1 MPEAVLDAPPPTT
14 TPVAPTPS
22 PGPSKTSA
30 PAPKPAAPA
39 APEKR
44 SPKAEMQAE
53 LKKRFGSGET
63 ADPAPAA
70 APKGDGSLEKK
81 AGASESSPSPDA
93 PAAAPKPGEQ
103 QQQAKTDPQ
112 YDKKQSPWKL
122 MDQFKK
128 RSVELE
134 SENLALKQRLESMGD
149 AAKVAERMTV
159 AEKRAQELE
168 EHIRFVD
175 YSKSDEFKTKY
186 QTPYEAAWKRATAEL
201 RELSIADAA
210 GNQRMVTPD
219 DLLQLVNLPLG
230 KAREVANQLYGDYA
244 NDVMEH
250 RREIRTLFDQQQNA
264 LDDARKNGVETQKK
278 QQEQWQ
284 QTVKQVNDQVKTVWD
299 EANQKLRSHPEIGKD
314 FTPID
319 GDEEGNSRLKKGYEL
334 ADAAFT
340 QNPLDPRL
348 TPEQRKEY
356 VERHAAVR
364 NRAAA
369 YGRLK
374 FWLKQRD
381 TRISELTKELE
392 QFKSSEPGKG
402 APASVG
408 TVKPQGGARESV
420 FGALRNL
427 GVQR

>member
-1 MPEAVLDAPPPTT
+1 MPEVLDAPPPTT

-22 PGPSKTSA
+22 PSPSKASA
-30 PAPKPAAPA
+30 PAPKSAAPA

-63 ADPAPAA
+63 VDPAPAA

-93 PAAAPKPGEQ
+93 PAADPKSGEQ
-103 QQQAKTDPQ
+103 QPQAKTDPQ

-230 KAREVANQLYGDYA
+230 KAREVANQLYGDFA

-264 LDDARKNGVETQKK
+264 LEDARKNGVETQKK
-278 QQEQWQ
+278 QQEQYQ
-284 QTVKQVNDQVKTVWD
+284 QTIKKIHSDVKSTWEQ
-299 EANQKLRSHPEIGKD
+299 ANKKVFSHPEWSKD
-314 FTPID
+314 FTPIE
-319 GDEEGNSRLKKGYEL
+319 GDEEGNSLIKKGFEL
-334 ADAAFT
+334 ADAAFIHL
-340 QNPLDPRL
+340 NAMDPNL
-348 TPEQRKEY
+348 TPEQRKQV